1 MKVFSFPR
9 GSRRAYCLLPIIC
22 ALGFISGCTS
32 KAVTETPPPK
42 VEPPKPPPTMSFW
55 LGNPER
61 NFYGTGPWKDGQLKI
76 AWEVKT
82 GFISG
87 RFHKDPWGGTSW
99 PGQPSVEGD
108 FVYFP
113 SADGNT
119 YCIRRDDGTVVWKF
133 QAKDSMKATPVIV
146 GDRIIDSGL
155 DHHVYCL
162 NKKDGTLI
170 WDYET
175 GFEVDGSV
183 VVIDD
188 KLYFGG
194 EDHSLYCL
202 TLADGK
208 LVYKIPDVGSVEGSI
223 TYKDGRIYLSTEQFY
238 LYCFNAADGKV

>member
-1 MKVFSFPR
+1 MTGR
-9 GSRRAYCLLPIIC
+9 
-22 ALGFISGCTS
+22 TS
-32 KAVTETPPPK
+32 I
-42 VEPPKPPPTMSFW
+42 EPPASNT
-55 LGNPER
+55 
-61 NFYGTGPWKDGQLKI
+61 
-76 AWEVKT
+76 
-82 GFISG
+82 
-87 RFHKDPWGGTSW
+87 
-99 PGQPSVEGD
+99 GQPVEISIALWRSG
-108 FVYFP
+108 
-113 SADGNT
+113 A
-119 YCIRRDDGTVVWKF
+119 
-133 QAKDSMKATPVIV
+133 SMNITPVIA

-183 VVIDD
+183 VVVDD

-238 LYCFNAADGKV
+238 LYCFNRMLVAVLNLIIRKSLRNRRYQASSLITKNNTRRRRSRKIKLRFKVFLLQ